1 MFLEKHLKD
10 FDFGVFNMT
19 TVEKNNEYDV
29 VNPSVFELIVYG
41 GVIGGIAGG
50 LAFSLLI
57 LILTPSSGFYSTVA
71 GLFLTDNTDVLTGF
85 FVHIGIAVLFGT
97 MFGLGL
103 IMVPKLGSSQ
113 LITFVSGIIWGFV
126 LWIVA
131 AHILMPFI
139 MSGYQNLNG
148 TDLLALDTWTNEGSI
163 RSLLNHLIYGVLLA
177 VVTWN
182 LPSMIDKLR
191 NK

>member
-1 MFLEKHLKD
+1 
-10 FDFGVFNMT
+10 MT
-19 TVEKNNEYDV
+19 TVEKNDEYEI
-29 VNPSVFELIVYG
+29 VNASVFELIVYG
-41 GVIGGIAGG
+41 GIIGGIAGG

-85 FVHIGIAVLFGT
+85 FVHIGIAVIFGT

-103 IMVPKLGSSQ
+103 IMFPKLGSSQ
-113 LITFVSGIIWGFV
+113 LITFVSGIVWALI

-139 MSGYQNLNG
+139 MSGYQNLGG
-148 TDLLALDTWTNEGSI
+148 TDLLALDTWTSEGSI

-182 LPSMIDKLR
+182 LPSLIDKLR